1 MSRSRNAL
9 GIVDPLGAGRERS
22 ILSQALSVPNQLT
35 LLRMLLLPFVLISM
49 IYGHPEASLWLFVV
63 AAVTDAIDG
72 IVARRFNQK
81 TRLGQYLDPIADKL
95 LLSSCFVA
103 QAVIGT
109 IPWWITIFVLL
120 RDVMIIATALVVVLT
135 TSVQS
140 FPPSRFGKANTAV
153 QIVTL
158 LTVLVRNVWPSSC
171 PAALVEILIW
181 LTAVTTVLSSVHYA
195 LAMSQRL
202 QEYHGAVDS
211 E

>member
-1 MSRSRNAL
+1 MPRNAL
-9 GIVDPLGAGRERS
+9 SSAQSLTAARERS

-35 LLRMLLLPFVLISM
+35 LLRMLLLPFILISM
-49 IYGHPEASLWLFVV
+49 IYGQHEASLWLFFV

-72 IVARRFNQK
+72 IVARRFNQR

-109 IPWWITIFVLL
+109 IPWWVTIFVLL

-135 TSVQS
+135 TTVRS
-140 FPPSRFGKANTAV
+140 FPPSSIGKANTAV

-158 LTVLVRNVWPSSC
+158 LTVLVNNVWPALC
-171 PAALVEILIW
+171 PPAVVEVLIW
-181 LTAVTTVLSSVHYA
+181 VTAVATVLSSAHYA
-195 LAMSQRL
+195 LATSHRL
-202 QEYHGAVDS
+202 QEYDGEESS

>member
-1 MSRSRNAL
+1 MPRNAL
-9 GIVDPLGAGRERS
+9 STTDLLAGGRDRS

-49 IYGHPEASLWLFVV
+49 IYGYHEASLWLFFV

-72 IVARRFNQK
+72 IIARRFNQK

-109 IPWWITIFVLL
+109 IPWWVTIFVLL

-135 TSVQS
+135 TTVRS
-140 FPPSRFGKANTAV
+140 FPPSGFGKANTVV

-158 LTVLVRNVWPSSC
+158 LTVLFNNVWPDLC
-171 PAALVEILIW
+171 PPAIVEILIW
-181 LTAVTTVLSSVHYA
+181 LTAATTVLSSAHYA
-195 LAMSQRL
+195 LATSQRL
-202 QEYHGAVDS
+202 QEYQGEEGS
-211 E
+211 G